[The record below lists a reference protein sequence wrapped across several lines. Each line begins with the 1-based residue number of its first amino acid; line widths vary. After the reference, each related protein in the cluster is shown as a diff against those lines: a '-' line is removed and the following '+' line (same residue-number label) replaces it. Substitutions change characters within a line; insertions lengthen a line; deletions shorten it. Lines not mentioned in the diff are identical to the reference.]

1 MLKWF
6 LLIALLFLLGLPSGT
21 GLSSSGTRM
30 VSSGSG
36 MSSSGTGLSSGVG
49 LPAGT
54 GYTPWQEGAMEGFGI
69 GFQMGQMYNMAQ
81 QGYNISGFNVEVDR
95 YNAWIQQNFGNVPNL
110 LMSRMQENVPGYEP
124 MPSYVPRMPGYM
136 PRMPGY
142 MPQTTPVIV
151 FRDPL
156 GWV

>member
-1 MLKWF
+1 MLKSL
-6 LLIALLFLLGLPSGT
+6 LLIAFLFLLGISSGT
-21 GLSSSGTRM
+21 GM

-36 MSSSGTGLSSGVG
+36 TSLIGSGTSLIGSGLSSGLG
-49 LPAGT
+49 LPSGT

-69 GFQMGQMYNMAQ
+69 GFHMGQMYNMAQ

-124 MPSYVPRMPGYM
+124 MPGYVPRMPGYM